1 MINRIKK
8 LWNDLI
14 NGREE
19 AQETEFMPAIL
30 EVTETP
36 PSPVGRLV
44 MWSILA
50 LLAAGLIWAF
60 VGTINEVAVA
70 TGKVIPTGQV
80 KTIQV
85 KNKGIIKE
93 INVKEGQHVEE
104 GEVLVV
110 LDPTTT
116 DADNASLKKRAA
128 YYKLDIDRLEAELK
142 GAPFQPAP
150 DAELETSDLLAEKNL
165 YQSRTT
171 QYRSEVA
178 SAQNAVSQKQ
188 AALAAEEKN
197 YEKYAGMLAIA
208 VDKEHR
214 LQQLVKEN
222 AIAEFQLL
230 EQTSQRINLEET
242 TNAQRDMVAKARA
255 ELAEAQSRL
264 STVDSG
270 YRKDIMTSLV
280 ESRKQYLAYQEEIK
294 KADENQ
300 RLATVTAPC
309 SGRVYNLA
317 VHTEGGIVTDA
328 QPLMMIVPDGTG
340 LEFEVWADNKD
351 IGFIKEGQEAEVK
364 VSTFNFQKFGMVKA
378 VVDEIG
384 ADAYSDKTDVER
396 NKKYRLTLNI
406 LQDDIN
412 IFGQKADLTPGMEV
426 TAEIKIKEKRIID
439 FFLDPFRR
447 YTSEALRER

>member
-104 GEVLVV
+104 GDVLVV

-128 YYKLDIDRLEAELK
+128 YYKLDIERLEAELK
-142 GAPFQPAP
+142 GAPFPPAP

-171 QYRSEVA
+171 Q
-178 SAQNAVSQKQ
+178 
-188 AALAAEEKN
+188 
-197 YEKYAGMLAIA
+197 
-208 VDKEHR
+208 
-214 LQQLVKEN
+214 
-222 AIAEFQLL
+222 
-230 EQTSQRINLEET
+230 
-242 TNAQRDMVAKARA
+242 
-255 ELAEAQSRL
+255 
-264 STVDSG
+264 
-270 YRKDIMTSLV
+270 
-280 ESRKQYLAYQEEIK
+280 
-294 KADENQ
+294 
-300 RLATVTAPC
+300 
-309 SGRVYNLA
+309 
-317 VHTEGGIVTDA
+317 
-328 QPLMMIVPDGTG
+328 
-340 LEFEVWADNKD
+340 
-351 IGFIKEGQEAEVK
+351 
-364 VSTFNFQKFGMVKA
+364 
-378 VVDEIG
+378 
-384 ADAYSDKTDVER
+384 
-396 NKKYRLTLNI
+396 
-406 LQDDIN
+406 
-412 IFGQKADLTPGMEV
+412 
-426 TAEIKIKEKRIID
+426 
-439 FFLDPFRR
+439 
-447 YTSEALRER
+447 